1 MQMVNL
7 AIQKSFLDK
16 KLLLAFRVNDLLNQ
30 QKFRIVTGGSD
41 FSQNIY
47 QKTSSRVAFLTL
59 TYNFG
64 EQFNTKSKRTQR
76 KNQREM
82 EGEIQQ
88 SGN

>member
-1 MQMVNL
+1 M
-7 AIQKSFLDK
+7 
-16 KLLLAFRVNDLLNQ
+16 LLLFGGFIAPLTAKYTPEL
-30 QKFRIVTGGSD
+30 IEALAPGGSD

-47 QKTSSRVAFLTL
+47 QKTNSRIVFLAL

-64 EQFNTKSKRTQR
+64 EQFNTKSKRTQMR
-76 KNQREM
+76 KQREM